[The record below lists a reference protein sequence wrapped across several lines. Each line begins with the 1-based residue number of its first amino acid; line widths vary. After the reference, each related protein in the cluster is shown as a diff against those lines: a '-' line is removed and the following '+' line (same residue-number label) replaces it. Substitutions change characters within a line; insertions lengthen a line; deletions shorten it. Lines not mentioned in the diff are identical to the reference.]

1 MASAPILIRAQLQGE
16 RTVVR
21 VLMAHEMES
30 GQRKDGDGRTIPA
43 WHIHEVLVT
52 LQDRPVLTMR
62 WGPSVSRNPFL
73 RFVLKGARAGDR
85 VGVAWLDTRGERR
98 SAEAV
103 VA

>member
-30 GQRKDGDGRTIPA
+30 GQRKDGDGRTIPV

-62 WGPSVSRNPFL
+62 CGPSVSRNPFL